1 MCSDEAVFMGWEE
14 GKGLPKYLKENFS
27 GVDENRNDVNELS
40 SRS

>member
-14 GKGLPKYLKENFS
+14 GKELPIYLKENFN

-40 SRS
+40 SQT